1 MICEKHKTFKLSSH
15 YFGASLLARSNI
27 EQLQNINVLVH
38 DVMMQERDYYYG
50 TQKFK
55 EWKMVKLFFEYN
67 KTVKNCIYCKYPQAN
82 FFITQKISYAKIYT
96 IT

>member
-15 YFGASLLARSNI
+15 YFGASLLARSNT

-50 TQKFK
+50 TQKFT
-55 EWKMVKLFFEYN
+55 E
-67 KTVKNCIYCKYPQAN
+67 
-82 FFITQKISYAKIYT
+82 
-96 IT
+96 

>member
-50 TQKFK
+50 TQKFE
-55 EWKMVKLFFEYN
+55 EWKMVKLFIEYN
-67 KTVKNCIYCKYPQAN
+67 KTVNIVSTAN
-82 FFITQKISYAKIYT
+82 THKQTFLLLQDL
-96 IT
+96 

>member
-55 EWKMVKLFFEYN
+55 EWKMVKLFIEYN
-67 KTVKNCIYCKYPQAN
+67 KTVKIVSTAN
-82 FFITQKISYAKIYT
+82 THKQTFLLPRKFHMLKFIQ
-96 IT
+96 